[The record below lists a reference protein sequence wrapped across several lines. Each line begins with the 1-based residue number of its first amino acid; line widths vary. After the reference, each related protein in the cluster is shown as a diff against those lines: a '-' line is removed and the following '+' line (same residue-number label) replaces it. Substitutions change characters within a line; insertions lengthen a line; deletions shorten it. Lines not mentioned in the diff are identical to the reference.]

1 MSSLQHTYVNNGSV
15 EYITVYVEGHEPL
28 SADSTHPY
36 FREIKDC
43 VFHGDCGKAVIDL
56 FDIAEAVSKRFQQ
69 LSERVS
75 VNGGVVFFDGDK
87 QDDAVTRQIL
97 AFIDADKQDWQP
109 LVNFMENIAA
119 NPTKHSRE
127 QLYDWLRV
135 NDLRITDE
143 GLIIGFKGVGP
154 APEYRSGRSGRA
166 TVDGETIEGHIPNAP
181 GSTVEMPRSSVQHDP
196 GASCS
201 TGLHVG
207 NRDYASAYA
216 HPNLMEVHVN
226 PRDVVSVPT
235 DAGGDKVRV
244 CRYKVIGPAGS
255 VESYEYASQP
265 TAEPYDEDD
274 LGY

>member
-1 MSSLQHTYVNNGSV
+1 MSGLQHTYVNNGTA

-43 VFHGDCGKAVIDL
+43 VFHGDCGAAVIDL
-56 FDIAEAVSKRFQQ
+56 FDIAEAVSKRFEQ

-75 VNGGVVFFDGDK
+75 VANGRIYFDGDE

-97 AFIDADKQDWQP
+97 AFIDANKSEWEP
-109 LVNFMENIAA
+109 LVMFMENIAA

-127 QLYDWLRV
+127 QLYDWLRA
-135 NDLRITDE
+135 NDLRITDT
-143 GLIIGFKGVGP
+143 GLIIGFKGVGA
-154 APEYRSGRSGRA
+154 APQYLSGYSGKA
-166 TVDGETIEGHIPNAP
+166 TVDGTVVEGRIPNVP
-181 GSTVEMPRSSVQHDP
+181 GSVVEMPRTSVQHDP

-207 NRDYASAYA
+207 NRGYASAYA

-244 CRYKVIGPAGS
+244 CRYTVVGPAGT
-255 VESYEYASQP
+255 VESYEYASTP
-265 TAEPYDEDD
+265 EYDTGDYEN
-274 LGY
+274 Y